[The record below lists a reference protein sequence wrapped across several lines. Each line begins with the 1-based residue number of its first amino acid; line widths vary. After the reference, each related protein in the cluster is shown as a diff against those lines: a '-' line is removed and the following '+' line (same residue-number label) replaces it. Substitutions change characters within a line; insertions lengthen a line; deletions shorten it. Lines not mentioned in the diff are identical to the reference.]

1 MPGSGYNCHIVNSS
15 IARENKMVGRG
26 GAKMKKMVSLLVLVC
41 TSASAESFVPH
52 PVPSEGCIPGV
63 HYKKV
68 NESRVYY
75 HRSSRHISKD
85 FSPPQEVQAAPGQF
99 YTHQTASMQPY
110 FSGFCNPAFP
120 SSCPR

>member
-1 MPGSGYNCHIVNSS
+1 
-15 IARENKMVGRG
+15 
-26 GAKMKKMVSLLVLVC
+26 MKKMLPLLVLIC

-52 PVPSEGCIPGV
+52 PVPNEGCISGT
-63 HYKKV
+63 HYKKD
-68 NESRVYY
+68 NESQVYY
-75 HRSSRHISKD
+75 HSNTRRISKD
-85 FSPPQEVQAAPGQF
+85 FYHPHEAVATPGQA